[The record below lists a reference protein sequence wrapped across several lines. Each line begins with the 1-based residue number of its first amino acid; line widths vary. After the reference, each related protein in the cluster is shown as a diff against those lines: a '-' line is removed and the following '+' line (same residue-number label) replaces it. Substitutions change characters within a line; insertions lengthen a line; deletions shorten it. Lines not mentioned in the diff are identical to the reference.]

1 MRVAICDDEDMQ
13 LSITKKNL
21 ENAYKSLDLIVDTY
35 TSGVDLLNAVN
46 VVCYDLIILDM
57 SCQWNFAWNDN
68 ETIQAYEAWEQNRR
82 LRKIE
87 KDYIVPFE
95 EMLKAL
101 CGIE

>member
-1 MRVAICDDEDMQ
+1 M
-13 LSITKKNL
+13 
-21 ENAYKSLDLIVDTY
+21 
-35 TSGVDLLNAVN
+35 
-46 VVCYDLIILDM
+46 ILDM
-57 SCQWNFAWNDN
+57 SYQWNFAWNDN

-82 LRKIE
+82 LRKIA